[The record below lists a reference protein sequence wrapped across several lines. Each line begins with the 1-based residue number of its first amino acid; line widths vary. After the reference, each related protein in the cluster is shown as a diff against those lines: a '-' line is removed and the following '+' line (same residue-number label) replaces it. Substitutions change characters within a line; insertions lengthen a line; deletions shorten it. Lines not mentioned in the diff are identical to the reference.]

1 MRILLDSHAVL
12 WYVDQDQMLSDTAH
26 AAITD
31 PANDLLVS
39 AATIWELAI
48 KAAIGKLSLSQP
60 YRLWM
65 NKAMSDLRASLLPV
79 SIDYADAQAGLP
91 FHHRDPFDRLIIAQ
105 SLIEGISVV
114 SADGQFDA
122 YGVNRVW

>member
-12 WYVDQDQMLSDTAH
+12 WYVDQDQMLSGTAH

-39 AATIWELAI
+39 AATIWELAT

>member
-12 WYVDQDQMLSDTAH
+12 WYVDQDQMLSGTAH

>member
-1 MRILLDSHAVL
+1 
-12 WYVDQDQMLSDTAH
+12 MLSGTAH

>member
-1 MRILLDSHAVL
+1 VRILLDSHAVL
-12 WYVDQDQMLSDTAH
+12 WYVDQDQMLSGTAH

-79 SIDYADAQAGLP
+79 QSKTLRSQRHSWTPFIDRP
-91 FHHRDPFDRLIIAQ
+91 
-105 SLIEGISVV
+105 SLL
-114 SADGQFDA
+114 
-122 YGVNRVW
+122 

>member
-1 MRILLDSHAVL
+1 MRILLDSHAVP
-12 WYVDQDQMLSDTAH
+12 WYVDQDQMLSGTAH

-31 PANDLLVS
+31 PANDLRVS
-39 AATIWELAI
+39 AATIWEIAI

-91 FHHRDPFDRLIIAQ
+91 FHHRDPFDRLLIAQ
-105 SLIEGISVV
+105 AIIEAMPIV
-114 SADGQFDA
+114 SIDIALDP
-122 YGVNRVW
+122 YGVTRLW

>member
-12 WYVDQDQMLSDTAH
+12 WYVDQDQMLSGTAH

-39 AATIWELAI
+39 AATIRELAI

>member
-12 WYVDQDQMLSDTAH
+12 WYVDQDQMLSGTAH
-26 AAITD
+26 AVITD